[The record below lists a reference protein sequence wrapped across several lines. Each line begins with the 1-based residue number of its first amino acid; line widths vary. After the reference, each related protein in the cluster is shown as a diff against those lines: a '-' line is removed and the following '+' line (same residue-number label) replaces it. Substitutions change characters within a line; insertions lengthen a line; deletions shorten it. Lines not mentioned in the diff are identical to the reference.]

1 MHANDVQNEI
11 NRLVALIR
19 YHNECYFQKG
29 TTEISDYAY
38 DQLLERLAQLE
49 RTYPHLKVPNSPTDV
64 LGERP
69 SNAFPTAYHQ
79 APMLSLAKT
88 YSEAEVVQ
96 FVNRMQKMV
105 PGSSIHF
112 VCELKIDGIALSLV
126 YKEGQLVQVVTRG
139 DGEKGDDITK
149 NAVSLLPVMQKID
162 PVPAPSFEVRG
173 EACLSKATFQALNE
187 ARAAAGE
194 ALFANP
200 RNLAAGTL
208 KTITLDLVKER
219 RLNFYAYSFYALG
232 HACTTHEAAL
242 RLLTTLGFTVTPGY
256 QICHNAAEIM
266 AYIHYWEKQKH
277 TLPVEIDGIVVKV
290 NNLAHQQLLGTTAK
304 SPRWAI
310 AYKHQPER
318 NHSILKQ
325 VHYQVGRTGIV
336 TPVACFEPILLAGT
350 VVQRA
355 SLHNAAEMMRKDLHL
370 GDTIF
375 IEKGGDIIP
384 QVVGVDPTKRTS
396 TSRAVAFP
404 ATCPA
409 CDSPLLHETGEA
421 AHYCPNTQACPPQ
434 LKANLLH
441 FAHRKA
447 MDIDGLGPKTIDA
460 LFDANLVRTPADL
473 YALTYERV
481 STLEGFQATSSQK
494 LLAAIEASKSKSFE
508 RVLFALGIKHIGET
522 VSKKLAL
529 HFTNMDQLENATE
542 ADLLQLPDI
551 GERIAQS
558 IRQYVQDP
566 YHRAIL
572 AGLQRAGLRFSLT
585 RASPM
590 VASKE
595 GPLAAKSIVLS
606 GTFQRYSREALGQR
620 IAEAGGKLTT
630 ALSAKTDYLVAGHK
644 AGPSKLTKASA
655 WGIPIVEEDEIIQMM
670 QL

>member
-1 MHANDVQNEI
+1 MHASDLQNEI
-11 NRLVALIR
+11 KRLVDLIR
-19 YHNECYFQKG
+19 HHNECYFQKG

-38 DQLLERLAQLE
+38 DQLLQRLAQLE
-49 RTYPHLKVPNSPTDV
+49 HMYPHLKVPNSPTDE

-69 SNAFPTAYHQ
+69 SNAFATAYHQ

-96 FVNRMQKMV
+96 FVNRIQKIV
-105 PGSSIHF
+105 PGSPIHF
-112 VCELKIDGIALSLV
+112 VCELKIDGVALSLV
-126 YKEGQLVQVVTRG
+126 YKEGHLVQIVTRG

-149 NAVSLLPVMQKID
+149 NAVSLLPVMQKVD

-173 EACLSKATFQALNE
+173 EACLSKAAFQALNE
-187 ARAAAGE
+187 ARATTGE
-194 ALFANP
+194 TLFANP

-219 RLNFYAYSFYALG
+219 RLNFYAYSFYASD

-256 QICHNAAEIM
+256 QVCHTAAEIM

-277 TLPVEIDGIVVKV
+277 TLPVEIDGIVIKV
-290 NNLAHQQLLGTTAK
+290 NNLAQQQLLGTTAK
-304 SPRWAI
+304 SPRWSI
-310 AYKHQPER
+310 AYKYQPER
-318 NHSILKQ
+318 NHSILK
-325 VHYQVGRTGIV
+325 HIDYQVGRTGIV
-336 TPVACFEPILLAGT
+336 TPVACFQPILLAGT

-355 SLHNAAEMMRKDLHL
+355 SLHNAAEMVRKDLHM

-384 QVVGVDPTKRTS
+384 QVVGVDHTKRTS
-396 TSRAVAFP
+396 TSKAVAFP

-409 CDSPLLHETGEA
+409 CDTPLLQETGEA

-434 LKANLLH
+434 LKGNLLH

-460 LFDANLVRTPADL
+460 LFDACLVRTPADL
-473 YALTYERV
+473 YALTYETV
-481 STLEGFQATSSQK
+481 CTLEGFQATSSQK
-494 LLAAIEASKSKSFE
+494 LLAAIEASTSKPFE

-522 VSKKLAL
+522 VAKKLAL
-529 HFTNMDQLENATE
+529 HFTNMTQLENATE
-542 ADLLQLPDI
+542 ADLLHVPDI
-551 GERIAQS
+551 GEKIAQS
-558 IRQYVQDP
+558 IRQYLQDP
-566 YHRAIL
+566 YQKAIL
-572 AGLQRAGLRFSLT
+572 TGLQKAGLHFSIT
-585 RASPM
+585 RASTV
-590 VASKE
+590 VALKE

-620 IAEAGGKLTT
+620 IEQAGGKLTT
-630 ALSAKTDYLVAGHK
+630 TLSTKTDYLVAGHK
-644 AGPSKLTKASA
+644 AGPSKLTKAA
-655 WGIPIVEEDEIIQMM
+655 EWDIPIVEENEILQMM